1 MTKAGSAGQG
11 SHDSPLINLAL
22 VNIDA
27 AWPGWCWLV
36 LANPSQPYNS
46 GVRGPGP
53 GLATHYYH
61 PPDNNMSTQA
71 FSE

>member
-27 AWPGWCWLV
+27 A
-36 LANPSQPYNS
+36 
-46 GVRGPGP
+46 
-53 GLATHYYH
+53 GLASAGQ
-61 PPDNNMSTQA
+61 PFPAPQ
-71 FSE
+71 

>member
-11 SHDSPLINLAL
+11 SHDSPLINPAL

-27 AWPGWCWLV
+27 AWLV
-36 LANPSQPYNS
+36 LANPSQPHNS

>member
-27 AWPGWCWLV
+27 AWLV
-36 LANPSQPYNS
+36 LASAGQPF
-46 GVRGPGP
+46 PAP
-53 GLATHYYH
+53 
-61 PPDNNMSTQA
+61 Q
-71 FSE
+71 